1 MSYPF
6 LAGSSHIFVSAYADS
21 DFFGKLILIALG
33 ALSIICWVVLLQKL
47 WQARQVKLL
56 CRNFYQALAKEKRP
70 LLSISIDS
78 LPRSRFKELPHPFA
92 SILDS
97 VKKKTVEILEKN
109 HFFLQQAYS
118 GKEAPGVFLSR
129 EDLDLIESEAATAIA
144 KQAKQLEKNLFI
156 LSTIVTLAPFLG
168 LLGTVWGI
176 LVTFSALHAG
186 GSAGSNSVILGGLS
200 TALATT
206 VLGLVIAI
214 PALVAY
220 NSLRASLRAMQGD
233 MEDFCYEI
241 IGQIEMDYRRVS
253 VE

>member
-1 MSYPF
+1 MSYP
-6 LAGSSHIFVSAYADS
+6 LIAGSSQIFVSAYADS
-21 DFFGKLILIALG
+21 DFFGRLILLSLG
-33 ALSIICWVVLLQKL
+33 ALSVICWVVLLQKL
-47 WQARQVKLL
+47 WQSRQVKILSQT
-56 CRNFYQALAKEKRP
+56 FYRALEKEKRP

-78 LPRSRFKELPHPFA
+78 LPRSRSKEIPHPFA
-92 SILDS
+92 DILGT
-97 VKKKTVEILEKN
+97 VKRKTVEILEKN
-109 HFFLQQAYS
+109 HFFLQQAHS
-118 GKEAPGVFLSR
+118 GKEAPPVFLTR
-129 EDLDLIESEAATAIA
+129 EDLDLIEAEAATAIA
-144 KQAKQLEKNLFI
+144 KQTKQLEKNLFI

-176 LVTFSALHAG
+176 LMTFSALHAG
-186 GSAGSNSVILGGLS
+186 GSVGSNSVILGGLS

-220 NSLRASLRAMQGD
+220 NSLRASLRNIQGD

-241 IGQIEMDYRRVS
+241 IGQIEMEYRRVA